1 MSGNPVLIAREG
13 QLTGQRWIIE
23 DDEFL
28 IGRGAECQ
36 LVLPERQVS
45 RHHVR
50 ITPGDSGGY
59 VLHDLGSKNGTH
71 INGKR
76 ISGSVPLSDGDTI
89 QVALSVTLMFVGT
102 EATLPLTWEAPKPE
116 KLLMLEEE
124 KRTAIAHGKELDP
137 PLSLAQF
144 RLMKLL
150 FDADGSVVDRDS
162 IIHVV
167 WPDTE
172 GIGVSE
178 QAIDALM
185 RRLRDRLVELDEH
198 NFIVTVRGHGFR
210 LDNPMS
216 S

>member
-13 QLTGQRWIIE
+13 QLAGQRWVIE
-23 DDEFL
+23 GDEFL
-28 IGRGAECQ
+28 IGRGGECNM
-36 LVLPERQVS
+36 VLPERQVS

-50 ITPGDSGGY
+50 ITPGDQNNY
-59 VLHDLGSKNGTH
+59 ILHDLGSKNGTH

-76 ISGSVPLSDGDTI
+76 ISGSVPLSDGDSI
-89 QVALSVTLMFVGT
+89 QIALSVKLMFIGT
-102 EATLPLTWEAPKPE
+102 EATLPLTWEEPKPE
-116 KLLMLEEE
+116 KMMMLDEE
-124 KRTAIAHGKELDP
+124 RRAVSINGKELMP

-144 RLMKLL
+144 RLLKLL
-150 FDADGSVVDRDS
+150 FDAEGNVVDRDA
-162 IIHVV
+162 IINVV

-185 RRLRDRLVELDEH
+185 RRLRDRLAELDPY

-210 LDNPMS
+210 LDNPM
-216 S
+216 